1 MTDLRLSRANETDL
15 AFITATER
23 RDGYN
28 RVVGRWDEE
37 QHRAALSDRRYAYFI
52 GYIGVEPIGFVILR
66 DWASSERVTLLKRI
80 AVSNPG

>member
-23 RDGYN
+23 RDGYD

-52 GYIGVEPIGFVILR
+52 G
-66 DWASSERVTLLKRI
+66 
-80 AVSNPG
+80 